1 MEIVNAI
8 LIFLALVLMWGALNL
23 DRAPTARVEIDQSS
37 QLNDSMTFLQK
48 LRTKSPSEIVQSKR
62 VKAYQANLL
71 KMAEENP
78 DLLNGAEE
86 LLEEREEET
95 KKMILNMIN
104 DARRVKEVN
113 AEEQS
118 ALAELIANQ
127 RADANLIETNLI
139 LLINMIA
146 LVHEES
152 SATSETI
159 AQISEEVGK
168 VKAIVGY

>member
-86 LLEEREEET
+86 LLEEREE
-95 KKMILNMIN
+95 
-104 DARRVKEVN
+104 
-113 AEEQS
+113 
-118 ALAELIANQ
+118 
-127 RADANLIETNLI
+127 
-139 LLINMIA
+139 
-146 LVHEES
+146 
-152 SATSETI
+152 
-159 AQISEEVGK
+159 
-168 VKAIVGY
+168 